1 MTLTLIQ
8 ILTFIAG
15 FATGLT
21 AMLLTI
27 IWRDNR
33 RFARQAANRP
43 IANPYA
49 GMAQGSQ
56 RGAPPTNPTELDQ

>member
-1 MTLTLIQ
+1 MNVTLQ

-33 RFARQAANRP
+33 RFARQVAEQP
-43 IANPYA
+43 IANPY
-49 GMAQGSQ
+49 GMAMGVNRPLSDE
-56 RGAPPTNPTELDQ
+56 PTELDQ